1 METNR
6 KKRLYRTRNGIFAGV
21 CGGIAEFFGLN
32 ASTIRWVTLLLILF
46 GGLSIWVYI
55 VLWLIVPKKPKN
67 L

>member
-1 METNR
+1 METNQ
-6 KKRLYRTRNGIFAGV
+6 KKRLYRTRNGVFAGV

-55 VLWLIVPKKPKN
+55 ILWLIVPKKPKN